1 MTPIIAIAICLLCVV
16 VVTVLNR
23 DIDGVTDRTYHKGDR
38 Q

>member
-1 MTPIIAIAICLLCVV
+1 MTPIIAIAIALLCIV

-23 DIDGVTDRTYHKGDR
+23 DIDGVVDRTYHKGDN

>member
-38 Q
+38 K